1 MSRFRQGW
9 ELTKK
14 SWALLR
20 SHRELF
26 RFPIYAALAAIVIV
40 AITVGPG
47 FYLIE
52 DGQRVIGGLLV
63 AIGLYLSSFI
73 AIYTGVGLAATADAI
88 FHGREATVADGFAVA
103 RERLGAIAGWA
114 ALAALV
120 GTLISLI
127 QQSGSIGEAIVGSL
141 VGAAWSLITFLAV
154 PVITF
159 EGTGPWA
166 TLKRSA
172 SLFKER
178 WRGQVAG
185 NVAIGG
191 IVGLLGVLPA
201 VLLIAGGVYVWIVR
215 RRHRRAGGGRGRRA
229 RRRAAAGRLDA
240 DHPGDARRLRRRAL
254 PLRRR
259 GRGHHRLHRGGLR
272 VRGQDAGLARLA
284 GEQPRVVGADPVDA
298 ERREALDPLRRR
310 RPSRRSPATPTACAL
325 STSRPVIS
333 GW

>member
-120 GTLISLI
+120 GTLIALI
-127 QQSGSIGEAIVGSL
+127 QQGGSIGEAIVGTL
-141 VGAAWSLITFLAV
+141 VGAAWSLISFMAV

-166 TLKRSA
+166 TLKRS
-172 SLFKER
+172 SSIFKER
-178 WRGQVAG
+178 WKGQIAG

-201 VLLIAGGVYVWIVR
+201 VLLIAGGAYVWTSDDGSGELA
-215 RRHRRAGGGRGRRA
+215 AGAVDRA

-240 DHPGDARRLRRRAL
+240 DHPGDARRLRRR
-254 PLRRR
+254 PLSLRVD
-259 GRGHHRLHRGGLR
+259 GRGDHGVHRGGPELSGADE
-272 VRGQDAGLARLA
+272 VAAR
-284 GEQPRVVGADPVDA
+284 EQTRVVGADPVDA
-298 ERREALDPLRRR
+298 ERREALDPRRVVD
-310 RPSRRSPATPTACAL
+310 RPGDHRDVHGVGAVDAGA
-325 STSRPVIS
+325 
-333 GW
+333 W

>member
-1 MSRFRQGW
+1 MGRFRQGW

-120 GTLISLI
+120 GVVISLI
-127 QQSGSIGEAIVGSL
+127 QQSGSIGEAILGSL

-178 WRGQVAG
+178 WRGQVSG

-191 IVGLLGVLPA
+191 IVVLLGVLPA
-201 VLLIAGGVYVWIVR
+201 VLLIAGGVYVWISDDG
-215 RRHRRAGGGRGRRA
+215 AGTM
-229 RRRAAAGRLDA
+229 AAGAVVALVGLLLLVVSMLILQAMRGVFGVALYRYASEGEVTTGFTQEDFESA
-240 DHPGDARRLRRRAL
+240 VRTRA
-254 PLRRR
+254 
-259 GRGHHRLHRGGLR
+259 
-272 VRGQDAGLARLA
+272 
-284 GEQPRVVGADPVDA
+284 
-298 ERREALDPLRRR
+298 
-310 RPSRRSPATPTACAL
+310 
-325 STSRPVIS
+325 
-333 GW
+333 

>member
-103 RERLGAIAGWA
+103 RDRLGAIAGWA

-120 GTLISLI
+120 GVVISLI
-127 QQSGSIGEAIVGSL
+127 QQSGSIGEAILGSL

-166 TLKRSA
+166 TLKRST

-178 WRGQVAG
+178 WRGQVSG

-191 IVGLLGVLPA
+191 IVVLLGVLPA
-201 VLLIAGGVYVWIVR
+201 VLLIAGGVYVWINDDG
-215 RRHRRAGGGRGRRA
+215 AGTM
-229 RRRAAAGRLDA
+229 AAGA
-240 DHPGDARRLRRRAL
+240 VVAL
-254 PLRRR
+254 VGLLLLVVSMLILQAMR
-259 GRGHHRLHRGGLR
+259 G
-272 VRGQDAGLARLA
+272 
-284 GEQPRVVGADPVDA
+284 VVGV
-298 ERREALDPLRRR
+298 ALYRYASEGEVTTGFTQEDFESAVRTR
-310 RPSRRSPATPTACAL
+310 A
-325 STSRPVIS
+325 
-333 GW
+333 